1 LQSQAHFGIDVTNR
15 NVRYG
20 AGENLSDHLT
30 QDLERAQPAQGGEG
44 GGELT
49 ERQKDVLNAVL
60 RLLVEEGDR
69 LTMTAVARRAS
80 CSKETLYKWFGDRD
94 GLLTATVQWQASKVR
109 VASVDRARLD
119 MVSLTASLERFAAD
133 WLSVISSETS
143 IALNRVAVAHA
154 GSDKRDLGAIVLENG
169 RLAMGRRLKP
179 VLLAGQ
185 EKGLLAF
192 EHAEEAF
199 RTFFGLVARDVQI
212 RLLLGDRL
220 ELTDVAIGQD
230 AAQATR
236 QFLALYGA

>member
-1 LQSQAHFGIDVTNR
+1 MLSQNSPEPDMPMRATP
-15 NVRYG
+15 G
-20 AGENLSDHLT
+20 AAAGDELT
-30 QDLERAQPAQGGEG
+30 Q
-44 GGELT
+44 
-49 ERQKDVLNAVL
+49 RQADVLNAVL
-60 RLLVEEGDR
+60 RLLVEEGDK

-119 MVSLTASLERFAAD
+119 RASLTHSLERFASD

-143 IALNRVAVAHA
+143 IALNRVAVGHA

-169 RLAMGRRLKP
+169 RLEMGRRLKP
-179 VLLAGQ
+179 LLLASRDA
-185 EKGLLAF
+185 GLLAF
-192 EHAEEAF
+192 DDTEDAF

-220 ELTDVAIGQD
+220 EMTDAEIGRD
-230 AAQATR
+230 AVQATR
-236 QFLALYGA
+236 QFLALYGAQNPAA